1 MNLDDEQIIKQFH
14 KMYGNDNQVLKE
26 QKERYQKLEDEFLQ
40 RFDDSD
46 KYYFSA
52 PGRTEIGGNHT
63 DHNHGIVIA
72 ASVNLDSIG
81 LVAKN
86 QNNKIVLYSEGYS
99 HPFEIDLNQLE
110 IDEKEKGTTNSL
122 IRGIAKRFKE
132 LGFNT
137 GGFSGCMT
145 SDVLPG
151 SGLSSSA
158 SVEVLIGTIF
168 NCLFNEGKIS
178 AETIAQIGQYA
189 ENTYFGKPCGL
200 MDQMACSVGGIIS
213 IDFENNAKPIVKKVD
228 VDFSKLGYSL
238 VIVDTGGNH
247 TDLTDDYAAVPME
260 MKSVADFFGKSV
272 LREIDEKNIHENI
285 TELRSRTGDR
295 AVLRALHFYEENK
308 RVSQIVDALSNLDIE
323 GFLQLIKES
332 GNSSFKWLQNIFTT
346 QNFREQ
352 GVTLGLAITEQYL
365 NEIETGAC
373 RVHGGG
379 FAGTIQVFIPS
390 EFVNKYIEIIEK
402 VFGKGSAMKLNI
414 RSEGAVPIQGDF
426 IRVEFH

>member
-52 PGRTEIGGNHT
+52 PGRTEICGNHT

-81 LVAKN
+81 IVTKN
-86 QNNKIVLYSEGYS
+86 QNNKIVLYSEGYFR
-99 HPFEIDLNQLE
+99 PFEIDLNQLE
-110 IDEKEKGTTNSL
+110 IDEKEKGTTTAL
-122 IRGIAKRFKE
+122 IRGTAKRFKE
-132 LGFNT
+132 LGLNI

-158 SVEVLIGTIF
+158 SVEVLIGVIF
-168 NCLFNEGKIS
+168 NYLFNEGKVS
-178 AETIAQIGQYA
+178 EETIAQIGQYA

-228 VDFSKLGYSL
+228 VDFDKLGYSL

-260 MKSVADFFGKSV
+260 MKSVAEFFGKSV

-295 AVLRALHFYEENK
+295 ALLRALHFYEENK
-308 RVSQIVDALSNLDIE
+308 RVLQIVDALSDLDIE
-323 GFLQLIKES
+323 RFNKLIKES
-332 GNSSFKWLQNIFTT
+332 GDSSFKWLQNIFTT
-346 QNFREQ
+346 KNIREQ

-390 EFVNKYIEIIEK
+390 EFVGKYIKIIEK
-402 VFGKGSAMKLNI
+402 NFGKGSAIKLNI
-414 RSEGAVPIQGDF
+414 RSIGTVLLND
-426 IRVEFH
+426 

>member
-52 PGRTEIGGNHT
+52 PGRTEICGNHT

-81 LVAKN
+81 IVTKN
-86 QNNKIVLYSEGYS
+86 QNNKIVLYSEGYFR
-99 HPFEIDLNQLE
+99 PFEIDLNQLE
-110 IDEKEKGTTNSL
+110 IDEKEKGTTTAL
-122 IRGIAKRFKE
+122 IRGTAKRFKE
-132 LGFNT
+132 LGLNI

-158 SVEVLIGTIF
+158 SVEVLIGVIF
-168 NCLFNEGKIS
+168 NYLFNEGKVS
-178 AETIAQIGQYA
+178 EETIAQIGQYA

-228 VDFSKLGYSL
+228 VDFDKLGYSL

-260 MKSVADFFGKSV
+260 MKSVAEFFGKSV

-295 AVLRALHFYEENK
+295 ALLRALHFYEENK
-308 RVSQIVDALSNLDIE
+308 RVLQIVDALSDLDIE
-323 GFLQLIKES
+323 RFNKLIKES
-332 GNSSFKWLQNIFTT
+332 GDSSFKWLQNIFTIK
-346 QNFREQ
+346 NIREQ

-390 EFVNKYIEIIEK
+390 EFVGKYIKIIEK
-402 VFGKGSAMKLNI
+402 NFGKGSAIKLNI
-414 RSEGAVPIQGDF
+414 RSIGTVLLND
-426 IRVEFH
+426 